1 MRDRARRAAVTL
13 GCLVLA
19 GGLVGAECD
28 PSDPV
33 ITLESLQAQVEVQ
46 RSALCAV
53 YAERGLMLDLPT
65 FDDPDCP

>member
-1 MRDRARRAAVTL
+1 MRGRTRQAAVTL
-13 GCLVLA
+13 ACLVLA

-33 ITLESLQAQVEVQ
+33 VTLESLHAQVEAQ
-46 RSALCAV
+46 RNALCAV
-53 YAERGLMLDLPT
+53 YADRGLALDLPT